1 MEGARTV
8 GLDNGAMKYTLGGRR
23 GGVENAHM
31 AASASFNGDNRGVE
45 AAGRRKTAG
54 PGQGQGQGQGR
65 GGGEERVDPS

>member
-1 MEGARTV
+1 
-8 GLDNGAMKYTLGGRR
+8 
-23 GGVENAHM
+23 M